1 MTEPNSTPAP
11 TFDVAAGEAE
21 RRAFGT
27 SKMAPIA
34 AERRNDGNWAID
46 RHDGS
51 GDPDDTRQD
60 KQCTA
65 AE

>member
-1 MTEPNSTPAP
+1 MTEPNTTPAP
-11 TFDVAAGEAE
+11 TSDFAAWEAE
-21 RRAFGT
+21 RRAIET
-27 SKMAPIA
+27 PKMAPIA
-34 AERRNDGNWAID
+34 AARRNDGNWAID
-46 RHDGS
+46 REDGP